1 MDIYELSAKVI
12 IGDELSG
19 DEKLRLQKYNAKY
32 ELVRFLYMEKTNV
45 SGSKVSQFHFT
56 PGDKFM
62 DISTI
67 DIVNELLKV
76 FKGIGDSYSREHK
89 PPETGLQKRTLL

>member
-32 ELVRFLYMEKTNV
+32 ELVRFLYTEKTNA
-45 SGSKVSQFHFT
+45 SDSKVSQFHFT

-62 DISTI
+62 DIPTI

-76 FKGIGDSYSREHK
+76 FKGIDDSYSREHK